1 MSIHNKIFIGLTL
14 FSCLIIFGCAAT
26 LAPSNWLPE
35 TEKYPENTFGGW
47 MTIITSDETNTGKER
62 FFQYGGEFISQDE
75 DNVYILYDTVYII
88 SKKDIR
94 NISLELVQKSTTEYG
109 LWTLGGT
116 VATLSNGR
124 FLIITAPLWLI
135 AGTEAAVGESTRDLY
150 ESDNPDILFWNNV
163 MKFARF
169 PQGLPININL
179 SELKAKQF

>member
-1 MSIHNKIFIGLTL
+1 MSTHNKIFIVFTL
-14 FSCLIIFGCAAT
+14 FSCLIITGCAAT
-26 LAPSNWLPE
+26 HAPSNWLPE
-35 TEKYPENTFGGW
+35 TEKYPENAFGGW

-88 SKKDIR
+88 PKI
-94 NISLELVQKSTTEYG
+94 NIKTVSLELVEKSTTGFG

-116 VATLSNGR
+116 VATISNGK

-169 PQGLPININL
+169 PQGIPKNL
-179 SELKAKQF
+179 KLSGLKPKQF